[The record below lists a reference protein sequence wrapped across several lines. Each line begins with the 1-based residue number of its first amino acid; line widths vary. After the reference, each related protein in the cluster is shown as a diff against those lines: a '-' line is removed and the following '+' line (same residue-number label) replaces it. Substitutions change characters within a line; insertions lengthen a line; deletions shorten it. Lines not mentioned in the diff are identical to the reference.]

1 MVPLD
6 KTNALK
12 PLKTQGLIKHMLRRR
27 ITHDQVAPSLS
38 KGYLPVSNNASIISD
53 AALIIALL
61 LWANNYKRP
70 LRDSVICGERAD
82 LAILSDPLALK
93 RVKRFWWS
101 GYAIAGVCGVRVI
114 LFAAP
119 RRFCSIAAIAKR
131 AFCSGQPEILSGAS
145 SCQNTAQSL
154 KQRLEISLPPP
165 SLVRN
170 PRQGGGVGAA
180 KNRDQNGEDC
190 ARNCRGL
197 DIIFF
202 ALQQSSNYSEVLM
215 GRT

>member
-119 RRFCSIAAIAKR
+119 RRWPARNIERCFIVPKHCSIPQT
-131 AFCSGQPEILSGAS
+131 AFGDQPAPAFIS
-145 SCQNTAQSL
+145 AQS
-154 KQRLEISLPPP
+154 KAGR
-165 SLVRN
+165 
-170 PRQGGGVGAA
+170 
-180 KNRDQNGEDC
+180 
-190 ARNCRGL
+190 RGRC
-197 DIIFF
+197 
-202 ALQQSSNYSEVLM
+202 
-215 GRT
+215 G